1 LRYKY
6 EGATLAFN
14 YDDFYQIFFDRHANA
29 HLASYL
35 KLQKIFLAVGEPE
48 LLRKSDVELVDI
60 AKEDLLQP
68 LGVPEDALER
78 MTTLYRAFCEEKTSS
93 SVTFKLI
100 ESKSSISHSGPPPS
114 LVHPYV
120 VGEGTD
126 LLEEAES
133 YRQRDINMRINSKS
147 VNA

>member
-68 LGVPEDALER
+68 LGVPEVALER

-100 ESKSSISHSGPPPS
+100 ESKSSISHSGPASVIGAS
-114 LVHPYV
+114 L
-120 VGEGTD
+120 
-126 LLEEAES
+126 
-133 YRQRDINMRINSKS
+133 RCR
-147 VNA
+147 